1 MKAYQIHWDSN
12 DARFDIGEGMI
23 VTDID
28 KWEENVI
35 DYVVSHADK
44 FQEAYEEDNI
54 CRAYAFPTI
63 RDWAKWCIFNFNF
76 PTKVTIDDYKK
87 YFT

>member
-1 MKAYQIHWDSN
+1 MIAYQIHWDSN

-23 VTDID
+23 VTDVNE
-28 KWEENVI
+28 WEENVI

-44 FQEAYEEDNI
+44 FQEAYEEDKD
-54 CRAYAFPTI
+54 CHEFPTI
-63 RDWAKWCIFNFNF
+63 RHWAKWCVFNFSF
-76 PTKVTIDDYKK
+76 PLRIKIDDYKK